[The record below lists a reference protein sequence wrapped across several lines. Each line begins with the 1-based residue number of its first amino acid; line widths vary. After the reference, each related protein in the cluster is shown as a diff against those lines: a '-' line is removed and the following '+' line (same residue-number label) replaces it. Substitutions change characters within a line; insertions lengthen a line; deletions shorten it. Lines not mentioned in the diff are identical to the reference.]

1 MAENLFKEQ
10 SSKFVKK
17 RRRQQRS
24 IDTRERILKIAYSEF
39 AEMGFEGTS
48 TRVIAAKAGVH
59 HPLVTYHFK
68 NKENLW
74 KAVMTT
80 VGADFTAAWQA
91 RMAGLNDVD
100 DVTKLRLIHEDFV
113 RFAAANP
120 GFHWLMANEGDRS
133 TNRLRWVVENRTKP
147 FFAIITG
154 LIRSAQKAGR
164 YVEGDPHH
172 LLYLFIGAVTRIFMQ
187 AAEVEAVTGQS
198 PFAPAFVEK
207 HVATC
212 CALFFRDR
220 PTSARPRSSRP
231 KTPKRPS
238 RSNGSNAE

>member
-1 MAENLFKEQ
+1 
-10 SSKFVKK
+10 
-17 RRRQQRS
+17 
-24 IDTRERILKIAYSEF
+24 
-39 AEMGFEGTS
+39 MGFEGTS

-74 KAVMTT
+74 KAVMTA
-80 VGADFTAAWQA
+80 VAADFTAAWQA
-91 RMAGLNDVD
+91 RMVGLKEVD
-100 DVTKLRLIHEDFV
+100 DVTKLRLIQEDFV

-120 GFHWLMANEGDRS
+120 GYHWLMSNEGDRS
-133 TNRLRWVVENRTKP
+133 TNRLRWIVENRAKP
-147 FFAIITG
+147 FFAAITS

-164 YVEGDPHH
+164 YVEGDPYH

-187 AAEVEAVTGQS
+187 AAEAEAVTGQS
-198 PFAPAFVEK
+198 PFTPAFVEK

-212 CALFFRDR
+212 CALFFRDP
-220 PTSARPRSSRP
+220 PTSARPRSLRP
-231 KTPKRPS
+231 KPTKRPS